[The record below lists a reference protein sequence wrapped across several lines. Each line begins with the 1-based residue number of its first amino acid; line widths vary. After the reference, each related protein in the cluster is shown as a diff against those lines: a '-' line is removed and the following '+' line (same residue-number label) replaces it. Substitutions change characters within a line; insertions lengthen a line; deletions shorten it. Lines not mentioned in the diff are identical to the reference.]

1 MLRFQF
7 WKILLIFSVLSIG
20 AVYSLPNIF
29 PPDPAVQITFNSAG
43 GNFNE
48 KIVDSIKEVAKKSN
62 LNFISTEADSKSI
75 LFRAKN
81 YEDQVRLKDFFQE
94 KLDNNF
100 AEDAFDTSP
109 KLKTDLQKELRYFLH
124 FGKSFFL
131 PP

>member
-1 MLRFQF
+1 MLMPSFLADL
-7 WKILLIFSVLSIG
+7 KNSI
-20 AVYSLPNIF
+20 
-29 PPDPAVQITFNSAG
+29 T
-43 GNFNE
+43 
-48 KIVDSIKEVAKKSN
+48 EVVVINDK
-62 LNFISTEADSKSI
+62 
-75 LFRAKN
+75 
-81 YEDQVRLKDFFQE
+81 